1 MCLTCSV
8 DLLPC
13 YHSIFRLR
21 VRIHDCTTTSRDI
34 VTQIKRM
41 IQSMPSNMQMTMDM
55 WLSMAC
61 YVSTF
66 FFIVLTYLLNGNR
79 LHTTFQTNLFCM
91 CVCVCV
97 CVCVRA
103 CVWACARACACV
115 RVCVRA
121 CVRACVWF
129 CSYIVVCC
137 YLTFTMCYLLINTY
151 NNIV

>member
-34 VTQIKRM
+34 VTQI
-41 IQSMPSNMQMTMDM
+41 
-55 WLSMAC
+55 
-61 YVSTF
+61 

-91 CVCVCV
+91 CVCACVCACVRVCGRARARVRACACV

-103 CVWACARACACV
+103 CV
-115 RVCVRA
+115 RVCD
-121 CVRACVWF
+121 F
-129 CSYIVVCC
+129 VVI
-137 YLTFTMCYLLINTY
+137 LLFVVT
-151 NNIV
+151 